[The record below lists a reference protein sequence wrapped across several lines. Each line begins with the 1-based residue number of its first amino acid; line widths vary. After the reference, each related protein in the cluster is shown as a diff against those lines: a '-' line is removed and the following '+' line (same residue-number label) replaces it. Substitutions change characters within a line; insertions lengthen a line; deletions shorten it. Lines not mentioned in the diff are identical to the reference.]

1 MKSKKAEFI
10 ETNRVAV
17 EGKRRRQQRIRWL
30 DSITVSMDE
39 NLSKL
44 WEIVE
49 DRRAWRATVHE
60 VAESDT
66 TWQFN
71 NNRFPRASVGRNG
84 EKLVKRY
91 EVSVIR

>member
-10 ETNRVAV
+10 ETNRMAV

-30 DSITVSMDE
+30 DSITVSMDK

-49 DRRAWRATVHE
+49 DRGAWHTAIHG
-60 VAESDT
+60 VAESDMT
-66 TWQFN
+66 
-71 NNRFPRASVGRNG
+71 
-84 EKLVKRY
+84 
-91 EVSVIR
+91 

>member
-10 ETNRVAV
+10 ETNRMVV

-30 DSITVSMDE
+30 DSITISMDK

-44 WEIVE
+44 REISE
-49 DRRAWRATVHE
+49 DRGTSWLQSMRSQSR
-60 VAESDT
+60 
-66 TWQFN
+66 